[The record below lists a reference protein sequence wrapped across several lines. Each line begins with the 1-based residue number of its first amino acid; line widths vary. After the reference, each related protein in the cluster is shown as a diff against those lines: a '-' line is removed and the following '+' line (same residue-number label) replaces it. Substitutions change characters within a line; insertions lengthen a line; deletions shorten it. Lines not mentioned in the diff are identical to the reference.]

1 MYCYCIS
8 LNNYNESYDFFHF
21 FLSQFDRY
29 DPLYEEKGKISEKDF
44 GQILLTYAGYPDQKK
59 SRMLK
64 RVKKK
69 YKEDPKVWS

>member
-1 MYCYCIS
+1 MWPQGLLIIIS
-8 LNNYNESYDFFHF
+8 FESV
-21 FLSQFDRY
+21 LQFDRY

-44 GQILLTYAGYPDQKK
+44 GCILLTYAGYPDQKK

-69 YKEDPKVWS
+69 YKEDPKVGSS